1 MVAGLYC
8 GMKILILNGPNLQL
22 LGLRK
27 PEVYGVTTL
36 AGIEARIRGL
46 AKELGVEVEFFQ
58 SNHEGEIVDAIGS
71 SLGKG
76 VDGIVINPAAYTHTS
91 VAIRDALEAVKLP
104 AVEVHLSNVHAREE
118 FRHKSLSAPVCL
130 GQIAGLGADGYEMA
144 VRALALHIARRN
156 QVEQNRTV
164 Q

>member
-1 MVAGLYC
+1 
-8 GMKILILNGPNLQL
+8 MKILILNGPNLQL

-36 AGIEARIRGL
+36 AGIEARIREL
-46 AKELGVEVEFFQ
+46 AKELGLEVEFKQ
-58 SNHEGEIVDAIGS
+58 SNDEGALVDAIGS
-71 SLGKG
+71 TLDRGF
-76 VDGIVINPAAYTHTS
+76 DGIVINPAAYTHTS
-91 VAIRDALEAVKLP
+91 VAIRDAIEAVKLP
-104 AVEVHLSNVHAREE
+104 AIEVHLSNVHAREE

-156 QVEQNRTV
+156 QREQNRTV
-164 Q
+164 K

>member
-1 MVAGLYC
+1 M
-8 GMKILILNGPNLQL
+8 

-36 AGIEARIRGL
+36 AGIEERIRKL
-46 AKELGVEVEFFQ
+46 AQELGVEVEFFQ
-58 SNHEGEIVDAIGS
+58 SNHEGGLVDAIGF
-71 SLGKG
+71 SLDKG
-76 VDGIVINPAAYTHTS
+76 FDGIVINPAAYTHTS

-104 AVEVHLSNVHAREE
+104 AIEVHLSNVHAREE

-130 GQIAGLGADGYEMA
+130 GQIAGLGVDGYEMA

-156 QVEQNRTV
+156 QREQNRTV
-164 Q
+164 K